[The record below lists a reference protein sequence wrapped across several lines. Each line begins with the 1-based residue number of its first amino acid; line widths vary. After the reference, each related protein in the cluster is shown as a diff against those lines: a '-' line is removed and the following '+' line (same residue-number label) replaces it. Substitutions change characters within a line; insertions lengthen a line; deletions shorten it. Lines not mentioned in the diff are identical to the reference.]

1 VTSYSSLEAL
11 LQTLL
16 NTPET
21 EKGALLCSLLKTL
34 REACGLF
41 KQSSFSESQ
50 EAGKKV
56 QEILDEILS
65 NAIETE
71 EEEWEED
78 EFSDED
84 SNDFIDAIDTSQS
97 RPNISIPTAST
108 IAPVQVKEEPVEPE
122 EPMLQLISE
131 WNHSVDSWLQL
142 PKINIDSETSIKN
155 LVRVLS
161 ALRHNIT
168 SNTFENQANILSQ
181 YDSLWNKTIEL
192 LRSKNYSIVPE
203 SWDSSHVTGRIIY
216 VCRPRI
222 TSMENELICP
232 GINYADEILQD
243 PIWLVNYPVDMPCP
257 TVDSRSSLP
266 NYWRGIL
273 GEFDLLLEHIQ
284 LQYNAFA
291 AIEGIN
297 KNKVETLE
305 ESRDNLLSELTRR
318 SEVLESTVQKDSESL
333 YRLATDYWRIE
344 ECFWSIFHDDDR
356 PNSCSI
362 FDKLRNRLQSWRPV
376 MRKNLKLHIRDFAP
390 NSDSLASINQYI
402 GNIIIKPKASV
413 NPGTVLRELRPVI
426 MVKVQ
431 NTNRV
436 LKGRVIAT

>member
-1 VTSYSSLEAL
+1 MTSYSSLESL

-56 QEILDEILS
+56 QDILDEILS
-65 NAIETE
+65 NAIETA
-71 EEEWEED
+71 EEEWED
-78 EFSDED
+78 EFTNED

-97 RPNISIPTAST
+97 RPNIPAPSSSTFAS
-108 IAPVQVKEEPVEPE
+108 VQVEQEPAEPE

-131 WNHSVDSWLQL
+131 WNRSVDSWLQL
-142 PKINIDSETSIKN
+142 PQLNIDSETSIKN
-155 LVRVLS
+155 VVRTLS

-168 SNTFENQANILSQ
+168 SNTFENQANILNQ
-181 YDSLWNKTIEL
+181 YDVLWHKTLEL
-192 LRSKNYSIVPE
+192 LRSKDYYIVPE
-203 SWDSSHVTGRIIY
+203 VWDSSHVTGRMIY

-222 TSMENELICP
+222 TAIENELICP
-232 GINYADEILQD
+232 GINYGDEILQD
-243 PIWLVNYPVDMPCP
+243 SVWLVNYPVDMPCP
-257 TVDSRSSLP
+257 AMASRGDLP

-305 ESRDNLLSELTRR
+305 ESRDNLISELTRR
-318 SEVLESTVQKDSESL
+318 SEVLESTIQKEGESI

-356 PNSCSI
+356 PSSCSI

-376 MRKNLKLHIRDFAP
+376 MRKNYKLLIRDFAP
-390 NSDSLASINQYI
+390 NADSLASINQYI

-413 NPGTVLRELRPVI
+413 NPGTVLRELRPAI
-426 MVKVQ
+426 KIKVQ
-431 NTNRV
+431 NADRV

>member
-1 VTSYSSLEAL
+1 MTSYSSLESL

-56 QEILDEILS
+56 QDILDEILS

-71 EEEWEED
+71 EEEWED
-78 EFSDED
+78 EFTNED

-97 RPNISIPTAST
+97 RPNIPAPSSST
-108 IAPVQVKEEPVEPE
+108 IASVQVKQEPAEPE

-131 WNHSVDSWLQL
+131 WNRSVDSWLQL
-142 PKINIDSETSIKN
+142 PQINIDSETSIKS
-155 LVRVLS
+155 LVRALS
-161 ALRHNIT
+161 ALRHNLT

-181 YDSLWNKTIEL
+181 YDTLWHKTLEL
-192 LRSKNYSIVPE
+192 LRSKDYYIVPE
-203 SWDSSHVTGRIIY
+203 VWDSSHVTGKMIY

-222 TSMENELICP
+222 TAIENELICP
-232 GINYADEILQD
+232 GINYGDEILQD
-243 PIWLVNYPVDMPCP
+243 PVWLVNYPVDMPCP
-257 TVDSRSSLP
+257 AMASRCNLP

-273 GEFDLLLEHIQ
+273 GELDLLLEHIQ

-318 SEVLESTVQKDSESL
+318 SEVLESTVQKEDESI

-356 PNSCSI
+356 PSSCSI

-390 NSDSLASINQYI
+390 NADSLASINQYI

-413 NPGTVLRELRPVI
+413 NPGTILRELRPVI